1 VSGTRRSSKAKRDP
15 QLLIAAEAAGITEE
29 RQRDLCDRLK
39 RLGYGRNGQIRL
51 YGVDYQ
57 LTSDPI
63 VVADRVVLVDAIER
77 SSGQSRRI
85 PLPPTVLIMAT
96 QDLTD

>member
-1 VSGTRRSSKAKRDP
+1 MTGARRPSKAKREP
-15 QLLIAAEAAGITEE
+15 EPPSGAEAAGITEE

-51 YGVDYQ
+51 YGVDYR

-63 VVADRVVLVDAIER
+63 VVTDRVVLVDAIEQR
-77 SSGQSRRI
+77 SGRSARI
-85 PLPPTVLIMAT
+85 HLPLTVLIIAD
-96 QDLTD
+96 QNLNG